1 MICLLLWLKSNRGSV
16 SFGVFIYHMTRR
28 TNGIAAVVKC
38 NNQNLSFPDKFGEGK
53 QYLVYVS
60 RDQVKWLNGGFK
72 SKGNAETVETILKW

>member
-38 NNQNLSFPDKFGEGK
+38 NNQNLSFPGKFGEGK
-53 QYLVYVS
+53 QYLV
-60 RDQVKWLNGGFK
+60 
-72 SKGNAETVETILKW
+72 